1 MMKTLRVLLNSLA
14 LAALLFTVCLPAA
27 VEACGCGIV
36 LPREGSLDV
45 SQERAIIRW
54 DGQTE
59 DIVMSLQ
66 VHGSASEAAWI
77 MPVPTPAQVQL
88 GDAKMFDFL
97 QEFTKPRIVYNI
109 RLGDQTLTGALPA
122 AALPV

>member
-1 MMKTLRVLLNSLA
+1 MRNLRMLLNSLV
-14 LAALLFTVCLPAA
+14 LAAFLFALCLPAA

-59 DIVMSLQ
+59 DIVMALQ
-66 VHGSASEAAWI
+66 VQGSAAEAAWI

-97 QEFTKPRIVYNI
+97 QEFTKPRIVNNI
-109 RLGDQTLTGALPA
+109 RLGDQ
-122 AALPV
+122 